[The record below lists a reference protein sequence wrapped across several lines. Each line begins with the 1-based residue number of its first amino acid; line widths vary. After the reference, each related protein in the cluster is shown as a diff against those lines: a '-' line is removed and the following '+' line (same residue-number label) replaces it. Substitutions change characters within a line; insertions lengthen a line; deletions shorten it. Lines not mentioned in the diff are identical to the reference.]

1 MAQTTS
7 NTFDLVLGIVLII
20 LGVLMLVGSLD
31 IPFLKEI
38 VAVLLVV
45 VGIVMLVQK
54 QSMVL
59 ALVAIAVGVLMLVS
73 GEFGQLVDTILTITI
88 GVALVVGGVL
98 KVLGKW

>member
-1 MAQTTS
+1 MAKATS
-7 NTFDLVLGIVLII
+7 NTFDLVLGIVLIV

-38 VAVLLVV
+38 VAILLIV

-54 QSMVL
+54 QSLIV
-59 ALVAIAVGVLMLVS
+59 AIVAIAVGVLMLVS
-73 GEFGQLVDTILTITI
+73 GEFGQLVDTILTIAI
-88 GVALVVGGVL
+88 GVALIVGGVL

>member
-1 MAQTTS
+1 MAKTTS
-7 NTFDLVLGIVLII
+7 NTFDLVIGIVLII